1 MNRVEMQRAL
11 YNERNAYLK
20 AKREM
25 EFHAKEIQFLNECVE
40 ALDAPNLYD
49 ELFVNA
55 WLLQVGQS

>member
-25 EFHAKEIQFLNECVE
+25 EFHAHEIKFLNECIK
-40 ALDAPNLYD
+40 AMDAPALYD

-55 WLLQVGQS
+55 

>member
-1 MNRVEMQRAL
+1 MQRAL

-25 EFHAKEIQFLNECVE
+25 EFHANEIRFLNECIK
-40 ALDAPNLYD
+40 AMDAPSLYD

-55 WLLQVGQS
+55 

>member
-20 AKREM
+20 AKLDM
-25 EFHAKEIQFLNECVE
+25 EFHANEIRFLNECIK
-40 ALDAPNLYD
+40 AMDAPALYD

-55 WLLQVGQS
+55 

>member
-1 MNRVEMQRAL
+1 MDRVELQRAL

-25 EFHAKEIQFLNECVE
+25 EFHAKEIQFLNECIK
-40 ALDAPNLYD
+40 ALDAPNLYN

-55 WLLQVGQS
+55 